1 MEFILKGKPFAIW
14 SAELSA
20 TIPDPSTLPKHLPAG
35 DPRPFW
41 TLEVWAEG
49 ELVSLEDE
57 EEPGG
62 FAVEARAS
70 AEEMRFPIRRW
81 EDVAG
86 QTVEWAGLYDQKVG
100 GPYGHF
106 YLEEHDSIGRA
117 RLHFAERD
125 GTTFRFE

>member
-1 MEFILKGKPFAIW
+1 MEFILKGKPFAIK